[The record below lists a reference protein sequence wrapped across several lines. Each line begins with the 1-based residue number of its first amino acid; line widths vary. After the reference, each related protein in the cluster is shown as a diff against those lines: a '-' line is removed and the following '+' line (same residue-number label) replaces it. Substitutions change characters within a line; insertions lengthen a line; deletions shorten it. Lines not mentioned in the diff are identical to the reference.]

1 MKNKKQ
7 KIESRADIF
16 LSEFNNLIKA
26 FLTKDTNKFN
36 ELKDELDEKAKKY
49 KQEYEPWSEKTKAFN
64 RQAEAYFA
72 EDEAIEKSRRSNPF
86 IKEIVKTFK
95 ALHVVTLVMLGFD
108 LVYSIMGWSHYGPD
122 LILIFFWIIFLAGS
136 TFNFWLELPLIFKR
150 KNKWPKDH
158 DVKKSTAAFNLYDA
172 YSNASTTAFFM
183 SSYIGYSQLLEAL
196 SVLEDDYPEAY
207 KALNLKF
214 KEIKDKGEFN

>member
-16 LSEFNNLIKA
+16 LTEFNNLIKA

-72 EDEAIEKSRRSNPF
+72 EDDAVGKSRHSNPF
-86 IKEIVKTFK
+86 IKEIVKMFK
-95 ALHVVTLVMLGFD
+95 ALYVVTFVMLSFD
-108 LVYSIMGWSHYGPD
+108 LAYDIMGWSHSGPD
-122 LILIFFWIIFLAGS
+122 LILIFFWIVFLTGQA
-136 TFNFWLELPLIFKR
+136 FNLWLEIPFIHKR

-158 DVKKSTAAFNLYDA
+158 DVKKSTAAFNLFDA

>member
-36 ELKDELDEKAKKY
+36 ELKDELDKKAKKY

-64 RQAEAYFA
+64 KQAEAYFA

-95 ALHVVTLVMLGFD
+95 ALHAVALVMLCFD

-122 LILIFFWIIFLAGS
+122 LILIFFWIVFLTGS

-158 DVKKSTAAFNLYDA
+158 DVKKSTAAFNLFDA
-172 YSNASTTAFFM
+172 YSNASTVAFFM

-207 KALNLKF
+207 KALSLKF
-214 KEIKDKGEFN
+214 KEIEDKGEFN

>member
-16 LSEFNNLIKA
+16 LLEFNNLIKA

-72 EDEAIEKSRRSNPF
+72 EDKAIKNSRRSSPS
-86 IKEIVKTFK
+86 IKEISKTIK
-95 ALHVVTLVMLGFD
+95 ALYATCIAMLSFD
-108 LVYSIMGWSHYGPD
+108 LVFSIINQSYSGPD
-122 LILIFFWIIFLAGS
+122 LILIFFWIVFLAGS
-136 TFNFWLELPLIFKR
+136 IFNFWLELPLIFKR
-150 KNKWPKDH
+150 KNKWPKDF
-158 DVKKSTAAFNLYDA
+158 DAKESIRAFNLYDA
-172 YSNASTTAFFM
+172 YSNASTAAFFVE
-183 SSYIGYSQLLEAL
+183 SHIRYSQLVEAL

>member
-36 ELKDELDEKAKKY
+36 KLKDELDKKAKKY

-64 RQAEAYFA
+64 KQAEAYFA
-72 EDEAIEKSRRSNPF
+72 EDETIEKSRRSNPF

-95 ALHVVTLVMLGFD
+95 ALHVVVLIMLGFD
-108 LVYSIMGWSHYGPD
+108 LIYSIMGWSHHGPD
-122 LILIFFWIIFLAGS
+122 LILIFFWIVFLAGS

-158 DVKKSTAAFNLYDA
+158 DVKKSTAAFNLFDA
-172 YSNASTTAFFM
+172 YSNASTAAFFM

>member
-72 EDEAIEKSRRSNPF
+72 EDKAIKNSRRSSPF
-86 IKEIVKTFK
+86 IKEISKTVKVLYATCI
-95 ALHVVTLVMLGFD
+95 AMLSFD
-108 LVYSIMGWSHYGPD
+108 LVFSIINQSYSGPD
-122 LILIFFWIIFLAGS
+122 LILIFFWIVFLAGS
-136 TFNFWLELPLIFKR
+136 IFNFWLELPLIFKR
-150 KNKWPKDH
+150 KNKWPKDF
-158 DVKKSTAAFNLYDA
+158 DAKESTRAFNLYDA
-172 YSNASTTAFFM
+172 YSNASTAAFFVE
-183 SSYIGYSQLLEAL
+183 SYIRYSQLVEAL
-196 SVLEDDYPEAY
+196 SVLENDYPEAY
-207 KALNLKF
+207 RVLNLKF

>member
-36 ELKDELDEKAKKY
+36 ELKDELDKKAKKY

-64 RQAEAYFA
+64 KQAEAYFA

-95 ALHVVTLVMLGFD
+95 ALHVVALIMLGFD

-122 LILIFFWIIFLAGS
+122 LILIFFWIVFLTGS

-158 DVKKSTAAFNLYDA
+158 DVKKSTAAFNLFDA
-172 YSNASTTAFFM
+172 YSNASTAAFFM

>member
-7 KIESRADIF
+7 KIESRAEIF

-172 YSNASTTAFFM
+172 YSNASTAAFFM

>member
-16 LSEFNNLIKA
+16 LSEFNNLIKT

-95 ALHVVTLVMLGFD
+95 ALHIVALVMLGFD

-122 LILIFFWIIFLAGS
+122 LILVFFWIIFLAGS

-158 DVKKSTAAFNLYDA
+158 DVKKSTVAFNLYDA
-172 YSNASTTAFFM
+172 YSNASTAALFM

-196 SVLEDDYPEAY
+196 SVLENDYPEAY